1 MHPKRTKP
9 EQNKCTCLQ
18 MSGQNSKMNN
28 LTEISLT
35 ADVTTRRIP
44 ALKCIQPVVSAF
56 KDK

>member
-1 MHPKRTKP
+1 
-9 EQNKCTCLQ
+9 
-18 MSGQNSKMNN
+18 MNN

-56 KDK
+56 KDKIQVVRNVLLRPGHHSKDTVQNST